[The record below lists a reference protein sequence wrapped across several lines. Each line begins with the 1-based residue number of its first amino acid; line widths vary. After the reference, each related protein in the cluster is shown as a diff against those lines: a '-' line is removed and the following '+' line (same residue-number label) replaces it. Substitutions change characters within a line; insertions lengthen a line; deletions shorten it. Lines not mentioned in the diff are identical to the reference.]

1 MKLKGFFTKS
11 EPLHF
16 SSNPTGEMSDWEKP
30 GAFPSSKDIRP
41 IMEDMD
47 DMDDS
52 ENEGLDP
59 IFSDEGFDGEFETLS
74 NVNLATHNAKTTR
87 HESLMTL
94 SHGSSETPAVSNT
107 TTSLVRKA
115 VTKNRLG
122 NEGRTDRVHPYGG
135 FRTIPE
141 ESNETPGKK
150 EKAQKKY
157 ISKASPSPPPHGKP
171 PKPEQ
176 KQTID
181 KDYSARSPAAS
192 ITALLTPAQDEPSSV
207 ITGDDH
213 QQEPNQFIYDYMA
226 EGTDVEV
233 MSVRSRRHGGGS
245 KHHLARHTLPTSQK
259 VTANPANMLNNL
271 FISVEAERHMHRL
284 TAQHMRAINNW
295 ILFLPSILL
304 SLVAGLLV
312 LIFEADIEFSGD
324 AQIYSSIAVGVLSLV
339 SVFWQAIYKQMD
351 LGTKSAL
358 HNACSVGLKRISED
372 ILLTMSAAETIPAE
386 YVALI
391 GEKYGQAADACPLTI
406 PYKLEAAFSHLS
418 DRMVLM
424 LRPPLGQSSHTKPKS
439 IDILRLYATVYDE
452 LSAEVINHFLF
463 PFHLPNPRT
472 ASEMALKNFKAIIIE
487 GKDKG
492 RHGRWKSILCPCF
505 RKREEDRSLFDILP
519 AVRRGGSLGPTHSQ
533 RSF

>member
-1 MKLKGFFTKS
+1 MKLKSFFTKS
-11 EPLHF
+11 KPLHF
-16 SSNPTGEMSDWEKP
+16 SSDPTDMSDWHQKS
-30 GAFPSSKDIRP
+30 GAFPTSKDINP

-59 IFSDEGFDGEFETLS
+59 IFSDEGFEGGFLS
-74 NVNLATHNAKTTR
+74 NVNLANHNAK
-87 HESLMTL
+87 STL
-94 SHGSSETPAVSNT
+94 SHASSETPAVSNT

-122 NEGRTDRVHPYGG
+122 NEGRTDRVHPYGM

-141 ESNETPGKK
+141 GKNDTPRKK
-150 EKAQKKY
+150 EKTVINQT
-157 ISKASPSPPPHGKP
+157 SNKASPSPTRGKP
-171 PKPEQ
+171 PKPEG
-176 KQTID
+176 KRG
-181 KDYSARSPAAS
+181 KSPTAN
-192 ITALLTPAQDEPSSV
+192 ITPLLTPVQDEPSSV
-207 ITGDDH
+207 ITGDD
-213 QQEPNQFIYDYMA
+213 QQNEPTQFIYDYMA
-226 EGTDVEV
+226 EGADADV

-245 KHHLARHTLPTSQK
+245 RNHMARHTLPTSQK

-295 ILFLPSILL
+295 ILFLPSILM

-324 AQIYSSIAVGVLSLV
+324 AQIYSSIAVGVLSLI

-358 HNACSVGLKRISED
+358 HNACSVALKRISED
-372 ILLTMSAAETIPAE
+372 ILLTMSAAEMIPAE

-424 LRPPLGQSSHTKPKS
+424 LRPPLGQSSHMKPRS
-439 IDILRLYATVYDE
+439 IDLLRLYATVYDE
-452 LSAEVINHFLF
+452 LSAEIINHSAF
-463 PFHLPNPRT
+463 PFHLPDPRT
-472 ASEMALKNFKAIIIE
+472 ASEMALKNFKSIIIE
-487 GKDKG
+487 GKDKR
-492 RHGRWKSILCPCF
+492 RHGRWKTIFCPCL
-505 RKREEDRSLFDILP
+505 RQKEKDHNLFDILP
-519 AVRRGGSLGPTHSQ
+519 AVRHGGSLSHGT
-533 RSF
+533 F